1 MLLLIYCA
9 CQRQVYLHVVFFQG
23 NLKDK
28 EDEDDEDDE
37 DLGYSDTYAEYWPSK
52 CTSYSS
58 FIKISASF

>member
-1 MLLLIYCA
+1 M
-9 CQRQVYLHVVFFQG
+9 YLHVVSFQG

-58 FIKISASF
+58 FIKINACF